1 MRLENQVMRYDHRL
15 RPAQP
20 VAPAEGFA
28 IHRSVVRD
36 GVAMAYVHEGVG
48 GYPLLLVHGYPETKR
63 IWWRNIEALAAG
75 GYEVIVPD
83 LRGYGDSDL
92 SPGDEYDLA
101 VYSRD
106 LYALVHDVLGHEHCG
121 VVGGDVGGA
130 VLVDMIHRFPDF
142 VDKLCFFNTVPPMI
156 IDEYRQA
163 GIMPDQIPAIS
174 MGQTGDYRYRQGATP
189 DELASELDTPDK
201 RRRYVADMY
210 GHRLWASPG
219 AFDAESIEFMTE
231 PFAEI
236 ERLRAGWAV
245 YQLAYDARGERTR
258 VDEPPC
264 RCPDI
269 GLVRPGRPCGR
280 SDVRALLRSCVR
292 QSHRPRC
299 GPRGGSFPAMGARR
313 HPQSAARALLRRP
326 SQRMVRLT
334 YACSADG
341 GRLAMSGTEFDVRG
355 TTRIDCRRYRVDCAA
370 RRAGIAR

>member
-1 MRLENQVMRYDHRL
+1 MRLENHVMRYDHRL

-28 IHRSVVRD
+28 IRRSVVRD

-130 VLVDMIHRFPDF
+130 VLVDMIHRFPEF

-201 RRRYVADMY
+201 RRRYIAEMY

-219 AFDAESIEFMTE
+219 AFDAESIDFMTE

-245 YQLAYDARGERTR
+245 YQLAYARVASEPSLMSRRVDVPTLVLYGPDDHVVDPMFVHCCEVAFTNRIGPVVVPGAGHFLQWERADILNPLLVHFFADHRGEWF
-258 VDEPPC
+258 
-264 RCPDI
+264 
-269 GLVRPGRPCGR
+269 
-280 SDVRALLRSCVR
+280 A
-292 QSHRPRC
+292 
-299 GPRGGSFPAMGARR
+299 
-313 HPQSAARALLRRP
+313 
-326 SQRMVRLT
+326 
-334 YACSADG
+334 
-341 GRLAMSGTEFDVRG
+341 
-355 TTRIDCRRYRVDCAA
+355 
-370 RRAGIAR
+370 